1 VIRPWRLPVLHLLFI
16 PMIYKQADCR
26 HLVIGGYPSYIVVFF
41 TSCQLARNG
50 RLAVFIFFLSSL
62 RSRNL
67 HLFFPPCAG
76 QPGGVVL
83 LRIWV
88 ASRGSLCFFFPLPPC
103 ESTAA
108 WRRFPLPSSACV
120 AWWRQRQA
128 GTASVYSCV
137 PVVWES
143 SLWRFSLFPP
153 TSLSC
158 ACLLLYIGSRVRRA
172 DEYMPPPFGCWA
184 SREIWPAVVFDS

>member
-26 HLVIGGYPSYIVVFF
+26 HLVIGGYPSFSSHLVSLLEMAGWRCLSSSSPPCVAGI
-41 TSCQLARNG
+41 
-50 RLAVFIFFLSSL
+50 FIF
-62 RSRNL
+62 
-67 HLFFPPCAG
+67 FFPPCAG